1 MEARTYKEK
10 VRNNLRIIQETLDEY
25 RTDPNCSAEI
35 VSRLEEIIS
44 EIVKNSNIMLD
55 QIPDDAEVGS

>member
-10 VRNNLRIIQETLDEY
+10 VRNNLRIIQETLEEY
-25 RTDPNCSAEI
+25 RNDPNCSAEI

-55 QIPDDAEVGS
+55 QIPDAAEVGS